1 MKLAIPKKMDEA
13 HFDITPMVDLV
24 LLLIIFFMLTSQFAQ
39 AERRQMDLPREK
51 GASSQEESKDLIVID
66 VDGGG
71 KFHVF
76 NRRMDLEQLAVMIEG
91 ELKRRGDPEGR
102 LDLVVR
108 AARTSTAAELNRLA
122 DTLARLGVRTWK
134 LATSAEGAGE

>member
-1 MKLAIPKKMDEA
+1 MKLAKPKHMDEA
-13 HFDITPMVDLV
+13 HFDITPMVDLI

-39 AERRQMDLPREK
+39 AERRPMDLPRER
-51 GASSQEESKDLIVID
+51 GASSTEEPKDLIVID

-71 KFHVF
+71 QFHIF
-76 NRRMDLEQLAVMIEG
+76 NKRMNLEQVSSMIEA

-108 AARTSTAAELNRLA
+108 VPRNNTAAELNRLA

-134 LATSAEGAGE
+134 LATSAEGGA